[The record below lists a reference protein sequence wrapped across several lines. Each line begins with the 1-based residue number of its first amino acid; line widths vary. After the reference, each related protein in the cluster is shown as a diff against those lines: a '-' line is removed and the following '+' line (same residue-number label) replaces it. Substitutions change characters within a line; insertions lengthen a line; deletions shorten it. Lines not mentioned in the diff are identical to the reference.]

1 MTDQCIHGDPGWQ
14 LTGQLTGHILL
25 IVWSLYLRSCY
36 LHDSEGTSFSAKL
49 GIRMYAAPST
59 FRPLQCDALRRYP

>member
-1 MTDQCIHGDPGWQ
+1 MTDHAFMDGNLLVSLLVIYYSSSGVCICA
-14 LTGQLTGHILL
+14 LVI
-25 IVWSLYLRSCY
+25 

>member
-1 MTDQCIHGDPGWQ
+1 
-14 LTGQLTGHILL
+14 
-25 IVWSLYLRSCY
+25 